1 MTCIRRNEAAWETA
15 QRLVPLTGFTATVVV
30 RNSEKVCV
38 ARLRYSWEVATTS
51 KRKATTMKVSP
62 VRPAALPPT
71 VAANV
76 VHMAVAPMRSV
87 PG

>member
-1 MTCIRRNEAAWETA
+1 MTSDA
-15 QRLVPLTGFTATVVV
+15 VTVVV
-30 RNSEKVCV
+30 RNRETVCA

-51 KRKATTMKVSP
+51 KRKATTMKVRP

-76 VHMAVAPMRSV
+76 VHMAVAPVRSV
-87 PG
+87 LGWKVSVR